1 MKIELR
7 GVSKRFNY
15 EWIFRDLTFDFES
28 GNSYAIIGQNGSGKS
43 TLLKIISG
51 QLSPSE
57 GSVIYTSQKKITAEN
72 IYSEVSFTAPYI
84 ELVDDFNLTE
94 YLQFHF
100 SFKKV
105 LNGRSQNNLLEISG
119 LQKHRNKSLKTF
131 SSGMKQ
137 RVKLVTAILSDTPI
151 LLLDEPTSNLDIAG
165 VAWYLQLME
174 EYKKDRIVIIGSN
187 MEREYHFCNNTLDIT
202 DYKS

>member
-15 EWIFRDLTFDFES
+15 EWIFRGLNFDFES

-57 GSVIYTSQKKITAEN
+57 GAILFNAKKKITAEN
-72 IYSEVSFTAPYI
+72 IYAEIAFTAPYI

-94 YLQFHF
+94 YLRFHF

-105 LNGRSQNNLLEISG
+105 LNGHSQSDLLEISG

-137 RVKLVTAILSDTPI
+137 RVKLITAILSDTTL
-151 LLLDEPTSNLDIAG
+151 LLLDEPTSNLDAAG
-165 VAWYLQLME
+165 VIWYQQLIAD
-174 EYKKDRIVIIGSN
+174 YKKDRIVIVGSN
-187 MEREYHFCNNTLDIT
+187 MEREYQFCNKSLDIAE
-202 DYKS
+202 YKK

>member
-28 GNSYAIIGQNGSGKS
+28 GNSYGITGQNGSGKS
-43 TLLKIISG
+43 TLIKIISG
-51 QLSPSE
+51 QLTPSE
-57 GSVIYTSQKKITAEN
+57 GIITYHDTKPCSVEN
-72 IYSEVSFTAPYI
+72 IYAEVAFTAPYI
-84 ELVDDFNLTE
+84 DLVDDFNLSE

-100 SFKKV
+100 SFKKI
-105 LNGRSQNNLLEISG
+105 LKGHSQSDLLEISG

-137 RVKLVTAILSDTPI
+137 RVKLITTILSDTKL
-151 LLLDEPTSNLDIAG
+151 LLLDEPTSNLDAAG
-165 VAWYLQLME
+165 VSWYGQLME
-174 EYKKDRIVIIGSN
+174 DNRNDRIVIVGSN
-187 MEREYHFCNNTLDIT
+187 MEREYQFCNKSLDIA
-202 DYKS
+202 DYKK

>member
-1 MKIELR
+1 MKIELKH
-7 GVSKRFNY
+7 VSKRFNY
-15 EWIFRDLTFDFES
+15 EWIFRELTFDFES
-28 GNSYAIIGQNGSGKS
+28 GNSYAITGQNGSGKS

-57 GSVIYTSQKKITAEN
+57 GSVIYSAQKIINAEN
-72 IYSEVSFTAPYI
+72 IYAEVSFTAPYI
-84 ELVDDFNLTE
+84 ELIDDFNLTE

-105 LNGRSQNNLLEISG
+105 LKGRSQNDLLEISG

-137 RVKLVTAILSDTPI
+137 RVKLITAILSDTPI
-151 LLLDEPTSNLDIAG
+151 LLLDEPTSNLDTAG
-165 VAWYLQLME
+165 VAWYLQLIE
-174 EYKKDRIVIIGSN
+174 EYKNDRIVIIGSN
-187 MEREYHFCNNTLDIT
+187 MEREYHFCNIILDIT
-202 DYKS
+202 EYKS